1 MFWTWLLV
9 VIILLIIEAVTINL
23 TTLWFATGGIVAM
36 FVSMVTDN
44 QDIQIIVFLLTAGLT
59 LLILRPIVVKYLKP
73 TIIKT
78 NLDSVIGKHGIVTE
92 DITKY
97 TIGEVKVG
105 GKRWS
110 AKAATTIKKGQMVEI
125 LSIEGVKLNVKEIK
139 EEKN

>member
-1 MFWTWLLV
+1 
-9 VIILLIIEAVTINL
+9 
-23 TTLWFATGGIVAM
+23 M